1 MKTLFLFTLTLVL
14 TLNLNAR
21 ENPFE
26 ATNAYEE
33 EAARIIEQNEIDEN
47 AINESAY
54 IKEMQEKMSNVS
66 NEDTNKNKVE
76 EAIKKLT
83 PALKVEKT
91 YTKKEVDKLIQKTK
105 VQTENRTK
113 QIVKKELKKTTAVK
127 PKQIVYVKP
136 RTDIIDEEMK
146 TKKISTFINIEYNDS
161 KLIIHSK
168 DNVSKKFTI
177 EKENKI
183 IIDYKAKKN
192 FYTKR
197 AELDSTNFKKIAVGN
212 HKKENFYRVVIQLND
227 APSNYKVEY
236 KDKLITIIQINIVR

>member
-1 MKTLFLFTLTLVL
+1 
-14 TLNLNAR
+14 
-21 ENPFE
+21 
-26 ATNAYEE
+26 
-33 EAARIIEQNEIDEN
+33 
-47 AINESAY
+47 
-54 IKEMQEKMSNVS
+54 
-66 NEDTNKNKVE
+66 
-76 EAIKKLT
+76 
-83 PALKVEKT
+83 
-91 YTKKEVDKLIQKTK
+91 
-105 VQTENRTK
+105 
-113 QIVKKELKKTTAVK
+113 
-127 PKQIVYVKP
+127 
-136 RTDIIDEEMK
+136 MK

-212 HKKENFYRVVIQLND
+212 HKKENFYRVVIQLNA

-236 KDKLITIIQINIVR
+236 KDKLITIIQINIIR